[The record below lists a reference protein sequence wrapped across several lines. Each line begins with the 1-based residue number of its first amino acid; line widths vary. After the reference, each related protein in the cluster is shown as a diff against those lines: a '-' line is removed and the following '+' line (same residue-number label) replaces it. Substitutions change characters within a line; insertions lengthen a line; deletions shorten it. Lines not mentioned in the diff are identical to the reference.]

1 MEGHAA
7 DLHHHGAGGG
17 GIVELQGLAGA
28 DISTEERLAIAEA
41 SDVFDLPRME
51 STAHAAGIDT
61 DTVNSALLAATA
73 WTSEVTE
80 HWE

>member
-1 MEGHAA
+1 
-7 DLHHHGAGGG
+7 
-17 GIVELQGLAGA
+17 
-28 DISTEERLAIAEA
+28 
-41 SDVFDLPRME
+41 VFDLPRME

-80 HWE
+80 HWD